1 MEMMDNSF
9 QSRYSR
15 LPIATYAISD
25 LPHSGKAPFCHKHY
39 HKEFEVL
46 AIRRG
51 RCEFLVDQTLYTGG
65 PGDLF
70 FVPPYALHAGHSL
83 PGEGFSY
90 FCFSFDLSILK
101 EEEFA
106 QQFERGQLD
115 IRPVIPAAEA
125 GCAKL
130 YAVIRSIFQ
139 QSERRGEHWDFA
151 VRGQLLYLFG
161 LLWQCGAIR
170 PAERCSEQNSFG
182 LQVLEILRASYP
194 EKLTSADVA
203 ARLSYSQ
210 SYFCRKFRETFS
222 LSFQQ
227 YLNQY
232 RLSKARLFLAQN
244 ELSVSQIAEK
254 VGYNSTSFFIRQFH
268 ELYGC
273 TPGQFQKNQ
282 PGRRGVPYPLAQK
295 AGLPEAESPA
305 LPAAEN
311 I

>member
-25 LPHSGKAPFCHKHY
+25 LPNKGRAPFCHKHY

-46 AIRRG
+46 AVRG
-51 RCEFLVDQTLYTGG
+51 GSCEFLVDRTLYTGG
-65 PGDLF
+65 SGDVFLI
-70 FVPPYALHAGHSL
+70 PPYALHEGFSL

-90 FCFSFDLSILK
+90 FCFSFDLSLLK

-106 QQFERGQLD
+106 RLFENGHLD
-115 IRPVIPAAEA
+115 IRPVIRASDPVCAE
-125 GCAKL
+125 L
-130 YAVIRSIFQ
+130 YKVIRSIFQ
-139 QSERRGEHWDFA
+139 QSEGRREYWEFA

-182 LQVLEILRASYP
+182 LQVLDILRASYH
-194 EKLTSADVA
+194 ENITSADVA

-227 YLNQY
+227 YLSQY

-244 ELSVSQIAEK
+244 ELSVGQIAEK
-254 VGYNSTSFFIRQFH
+254 VGYNSPSFFIRQFH
-268 ELYGC
+268 DLYGC

-282 PGRRGVPYPLAQK
+282 TARPA
-295 AGLPEAESPA
+295 PEEAKSPAES
-305 LPAAEN
+305 LAAEN
-311 I
+311 V